1 MVVISS
7 HSCLEPSQRLLTRN
21 GIQGALQFMNNSST
35 KFPDPKTASS
45 HLGRA
50 TPVTS
55 GDGVAPSPIPAVLSF
70 DIEEHHRI
78 EAATGLE
85 IAAALQSDYHRRMCQ
100 VTRRI
105 LEMLAERNIPATF
118 FIIGQV
124 AHEAPGLVR
133 SIHEAGHEVASH
145 GWDHSRLHTMTPA
158 AFRED
163 VRKSKDALEQACG
176 VAVVG
181 YRAPTFS
188 LVKQTAWALD
198 VLPEIGFLYDSSIY
212 PVHHDRYGIPD
223 APRGP
228 FLAQGTRHQI
238 LELPPATVRIGGV
251 NVPVGGGGYFR
262 LLPWPLLKLA
272 LAHSRRDPRSGATV
286 LYFHP
291 WEFDLDQPRL
301 PLDPLN
307 RFRTYVGIRSSQ
319 SRLTKLFSGYPFM
332 RAVDLAR
339 RLLERTD
346 GLARFSPTR
355 S

>member
-1 MVVISS
+1 MSIASTETTDPITTP
-7 HSCLEPSQRLLTRN
+7 SCP
-21 GIQGALQFMNNSST
+21 G
-35 KFPDPKTASS
+35 
-45 HLGRA
+45 
-50 TPVTS
+50 
-55 GDGVAPSPIPAVLSF
+55 GDGEGTLGDGLAPGPIPAVLSF
-70 DIEEHHRI
+70 DVEEHHRI
-78 EAATGLE
+78 EAAAGLE
-85 IAAALQSDYHRRMCQ
+85 VASTLKGDYRRRMHRLT
-100 VTRRI
+100 VWI
-105 LEMLAERNIPATF
+105 LEKLAERDIPATF

-124 AHEAPGLVR
+124 AHDAPGLVR

-145 GWDHSRLHTMTPA
+145 GWDHSRLHTMTPE

-176 VAVVG
+176 AAVVG

-188 LVKQTAWALD
+188 LVKKTAWALD
-198 VLPEIGFLYDSSIY
+198 VLPELGLLYDSSIY

-228 FLAQGTRHQI
+228 FLAQGTCHQI

-262 LLPWPLLKLA
+262 MLPWPLLKLA
-272 LAHSRRDPRSGATV
+272 LAHSRRDPRSGASV

-291 WEFDLDQPRL
+291 WEFDPDQPRL
-301 PLDPLN
+301 PLDRLN

-339 RLLERTD
+339 RLLERPEGLPRFNPTHSRQLVAPPGIGYSTD
-346 GLARFSPTR
+346 
-355 S
+355 